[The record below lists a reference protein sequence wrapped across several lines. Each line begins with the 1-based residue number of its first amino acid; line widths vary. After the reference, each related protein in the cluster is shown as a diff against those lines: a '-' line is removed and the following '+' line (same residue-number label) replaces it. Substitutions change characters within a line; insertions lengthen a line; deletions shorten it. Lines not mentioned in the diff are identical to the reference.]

1 MTADRVR
8 ELKQLIADLRDRYGF
23 EEDRPDPVALAEAM
37 HVRVRY
43 FPLGDLRGFYLVLN
57 DIPFIAIDRDIPEA
71 LQRVVCAHELG
82 HHLLHHEEASRGFFD
97 DYDLYRMENRFER
110 DANLFASLL
119 LRPDRAVEEFCSPEN
134 RGLSVKEAARLRETT
149 EELFAIRLGAEGLDT
164 GVRFSRF
171 PDR

>member
-119 LRPDRAVEEFCSPEN
+119 LLPDRAVEEFCSPEN
-134 RGLSVKEAARLRETT
+134 RGLSVKEAAT

>member
-97 DYDLYRMENRFER
+97 DYDLYRMENRFEPGSSGTR
-110 DANLFASLL
+110 TSSRAS
-119 LRPDRAVEEFCSPEN
+119 CSSPTG
-134 RGLSVKEAARLRETT
+134 RSRSSAAPKT
-149 EELFAIRLGAEGLDT
+149 GA
-164 GVRFSRF
+164 S
-171 PDR
+171 P